1 MKGTRLLSLVACAAH
16 LAWSAPASAAEAA
29 RPTVNRRTGLF
40 EIPLS
45 DLRKAAVRSDRV
57 ELARAAGRLG
67 PARLAKALA
76 DPDRRLVLA
85 ALEGIPLLPSGIL
98 LLDRVAPLFA
108 SADQAIRAR
117 AVGTAAALLADSDPE
132 RLAEWEIPAQATRWA
147 CHGLAAVALDE
158 KEQVATRLLAVQ
170 GLADAGRACAG
181 SLKPAPLLSSAAP
194 EIRRAAVLALPA
206 DPSADALLG
215 ATRDRDERVA
225 AAAGAQLCQRKA
237 KLPAGA
243 RPLHELALAR
253 NAEPEDVV
261 DMLPCLMGATDL
273 AAQKAVEDLREHG
286 PAAVRD
292 AIKAEAAKR
301 LKP

>member
-1 MKGTRLLSLVACAAH
+1 MKGIPPWLALACAVH
-16 LAWSAPASAAEAA
+16 LAWAASVLAAE

-45 DLRKAAVRSDRV
+45 ELRKAAERHDRA

-76 DPDRRLVLA
+76 NPDRRLALA

-98 LLDRVAPLFA
+98 LLDRVTPLL
-108 SADQAIRAR
+108 SSPDQAMRAR
-117 AVGTAAALLADSDPE
+117 AVGTAAALLAETDED
-132 RLAEWEIPAQATRWA
+132 RLTEWEIPAETARDA
-147 CHGLAAVALDE
+147 CRGLAKVALDE
-158 KEQVATRLLAVQ
+158 KEGSATRIAAMQ
-170 GLADAGRACAG
+170 GLADAPRACAG
-181 SLKPAPLLSSAAP
+181 SFKPAQLLSAAAP
-194 EIRRAAVLALPA
+194 EIRRAAVLTLPPEA
-206 DPSADALLG
+206 PVDTLLAAARDSDA
-215 ATRDRDERVA
+215 RVA
-225 AAAGAQLCQRKA
+225 AAAGARLCQRQA
-237 KLPAGA
+237 KIPAGQ

-261 DMLPCLMGATDL
+261 DMVPCLMGSTDL

-286 PAAVRD
+286 PAAARD